1 MIVRELIA
9 VLGIELDDRDVKKV
23 DGAVSKFEGRM
34 QDVGRAIGGT
44 IFLAG
49 LARAA
54 GAVVRFASDAEE
66 TLNLVRETFG
76 ANAAEVEAWSLTVA
90 KEVGR
95 SEFLMREMAG
105 TLGAVLTPMMEGN
118 TQASA
123 DMSTSLATLA
133 VDLGSFFNAAESD
146 VLIALRAGIVGE
158 TEPMRRFGVV
168 MLESTLQAFALA
180 QGITKTVKSM
190 SIAEKTTLRFQFIM
204 SQTSIAQGDAA
215 RTADGF
221 ANASRAAADGIKDLA
236 TRIGGQLLPVASRF
250 MVWARDSARSLTE
263 VFQKTNILQSG
274 LIVLAGA
281 LAVAGVLL
289 LAPFVGFLVVAAKV
303 IAVVAVL
310 TAVGDELITLFK
322 GGTTVIGE
330 FIDSMFGIGATQ
342 VVIDAI
348 KDGWVLMGEAMDDSI
363 IKLGEW
369 RGAMESDMEA
379 AGAAVFDFTSDF
391 QSDMAV
397 AGEAFDSFFDD
408 VAKRFPAFA
417 EGMSSAGKAIGDFG
431 ADASKTLGTALSD
444 IGKATGLAGAGGVLS
459 NAFSAD
465 TFNEL
470 RTRRTAVG
478 QGIDSASVGAR
489 RGSTSAR
496 LRLSRARQL
505 EDRRRLTGAD
515 RKNLARLEAKDT
527 GTLKGE
533 NLSESER
540 RQLSGLRTKRSTGR
554 RLESEKLT
562 KDQQLELSRITDP
575 AVERRQR
582 ATVNL
587 SATERRQSVE
597 AAERQAVTA
606 RRPREFA
613 RATAATAP
621 ATQSVMAPTINA
633 NITINEATNPD
644 AVTRAV
650 NKGIA
655 DAVADAGAAVAR
667 GVR

>member
-1 MIVRELIA
+1 
-9 VLGIELDDRDVKKV
+9 
-23 DGAVSKFEGRM
+23 
-34 QDVGRAIGGT
+34 
-44 IFLAG
+44 
-49 LARAA
+49 
-54 GAVVRFASDAEE
+54 
-66 TLNLVRETFG
+66 
-76 ANAAEVEAWSLTVA
+76 
-90 KEVGR
+90 
-95 SEFLMREMAG
+95 
-105 TLGAVLTPMMEGN
+105 
-118 TQASA
+118 
-123 DMSTSLATLA
+123 
-133 VDLGSFFNAAESD
+133 
-146 VLIALRAGIVGE
+146 
-158 TEPMRRFGVV
+158 MRRFGVV
-168 MLESTLQAFALA
+168 MLESELAAFALA
-180 QGITKTVKSM
+180 QGITKSTKKM
-190 SIAEKTTLRFQFIM
+190 STAEKTVLRFNFIM
-204 SQTSIAQGDAA
+204 AKTVTSQGDAA
-215 RTADGF
+215 RTANEY
-221 ANASRAAADGIKDLA
+221 ANASRAAADGVKDLA
-236 TRIGGQLLPVASRF
+236 TRIGGQLLPVATRF
-250 MVWARDSARSLTE
+250 MVWARDASRSLVE

-281 LAVAGVLL
+281 LGLMAVLL
-289 LAPFVGFLVVAAKV
+289 LAPFLPFLITAAKV
-303 IAVVAVL
+303 IVIIAAI
-310 TAVGDELITLFK
+310 TAVGDEFITLFK

-417 EGMSSAGKAIGDFG
+417 EGMSTAGKAIGDFG

-444 IGKATGLAGAGGVLS
+444 IGKATGLAGAGDVLS

-478 QGIDSASVGAR
+478 EGIGSASVGAR

-496 LRLSRARQL
+496 LRLGRAREL

-515 RKNLARLEAKDT
+515 RRNLARLEAKDT
-527 GTLKGE
+527 GVFKGE

-540 RQLSGLRTKRSTGR
+540 RQLSGLRAKRSTGR

-562 KDQQLELSRITDP
+562 KNQQLELSRITDP

-606 RRPREFA
+606 SRPREFA
-613 RATAATAP
+613 RATVAAAP
-621 ATQSVMAPTINA
+621 PAQSVMAPQINVGG
-633 NITINEATNPD
+633 ITITEANDPD
-644 AVTRAV
+644 ATRRVV
-650 NKGIA
+650 NKA
-655 DAVADAGAAVAR
+655 LEDAVADAGAALAR
-667 GVR
+667 GTK